1 VSAKSPAL
9 DQNHPTTLEARAEF
23 FKALGHPS
31 RVLIVNLCRTKTRH
45 TEELSAILG
54 ITPATTSHHV
64 KQLEAAG
71 ILEGVKDG
79 YYQNYSVK
87 KNVLEQTL
95 AALVTLKTQQ
105 LEASGDTD
113 GFRQKTLNTF
123 FKRGRLRAIPAQ
135 RKKRDIVLEKLLESF
150 EFDRAYPEREVN
162 QILAEFHEDFFTLRR
177 ELIGAGLMTRQKNV
191 YSRIPGVTRISAEH
205 ETKLET

>member
-1 VSAKSPAL
+1 MTSKTEERAS
-9 DQNHPTTLEARAEF
+9 LETRAEF

-31 RVLIVNLCRTKTRH
+31 RVLIVNLCRMKARH

-54 ITPATTSHHV
+54 ITPATTSHHL

-71 ILEGVKDG
+71 ILEGIKDG
-79 YYQNYSVK
+79 YYQNYSLK
-87 KNVLEQTL
+87 KNILEQTL
-95 AALVTLKTQQ
+95 AALVTLHNQQ

-113 GFRQKTLNTF
+113 GFRQKILSTF

-191 YSRIPGVTRISAEH
+191 YSRIPGVTRVGVSGERDVWG
-205 ETKLET
+205 